1 MLYEFLSI
9 MGLMLVLFLICY
21 PWGDDSDQYKKAFY
35 KRVEEEHGVDY
46 VVRNRETLKKDFER
60 FADEVF

>member
-1 MLYEFLSI
+1 MTVIDFGNMVIY
-9 MGLMLVLFLICY
+9 MTDNRY
-21 PWGDDSDQYKKAFY
+21 QQYKKAFY